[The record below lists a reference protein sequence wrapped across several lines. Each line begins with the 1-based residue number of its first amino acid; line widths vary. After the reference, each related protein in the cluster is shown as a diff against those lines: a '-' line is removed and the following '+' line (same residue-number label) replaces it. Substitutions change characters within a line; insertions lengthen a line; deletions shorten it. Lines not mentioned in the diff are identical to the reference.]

1 VAALALERLGD
12 LGAVV
17 HGRLVEHDAYVLGPD
32 VRVNV
37 KLRFRTGSIKVKQL
51 VDSAGDGFELWRTET
66 DERLPAPQ
74 ETWEEV
80 ASRLEVRLDTKRIEP
95 LADPGEVVRALCDPT
110 GKLRCVEVAK
120 DRSSFLVSPGRV
132 ELAEVVVAGA
142 VFQSI
147 AFESRTLASAQSLR
161 SQLWAPELGAPE
173 NYVSFSSR
181 SPAAG
186 PASPR

>member
-1 VAALALERLGD
+1 
-12 LGAVV
+12 V
-17 HGRLVEHDAYVLGPD
+17 HGRLVERDAYVLGPD

-37 KLRFRTGSIKVKQL
+37 KVRFRTGSIKVKEL

-74 ETWEEV
+74 ETWEGV
-80 ASRLEVRLDTKRIEP
+80 ASRLEVRLDTKRIET
-95 LADPGEVVRALCDPT
+95 LADPGEVARALCDPT
-110 GKLRCVEVAK
+110 EKLRCVEVAK

-147 AFESRTLASAQSLR
+147 AFESRTLAAAQSLR